1 MIITGK
7 IKRILFS
14 ILCTMLLFS
23 SGCEKNKLE
32 VSDSYVNILE
42 YCSTP
47 ISATNFKDMYTTHII
62 LNNSNTVTIYGS
74 FNQPY
79 FNSFLM
85 DFVDIEIDY
94 IYGAVIQIKEE
105 DKQFVISKLNNSGI
119 LDVEQNENLSVTD
132 SSSLKTD
139 KIIVVF
145 DDNGSEQQRIIN
157 NESIDSEF
165 SNVEDSLKSIISDED
180 MQKATENIEHM
191 LDVYLKDYI

>member
-1 MIITGK
+1 
-7 IKRILFS
+7 
-14 ILCTMLLFS
+14 
-23 SGCEKNKLE
+23 
-32 VSDSYVNILE
+32 
-42 YCSTP
+42 
-47 ISATNFKDMYTTHII
+47 
-62 LNNSNTVTIYGS
+62 
-74 FNQPY
+74 
-79 FNSFLM
+79 M

-119 LDVEQNENLSVTD
+119 LDVEQDENLSVTD